1 MGSIATNYK
10 EQIQR
15 LQERGMCFDWDEKKV
30 KDVLLHIGYYRLGF
44 YWHPFSIDKEHN
56 LVPDTKF
63 SDVVAL
69 YYLDVDLRNILMR

>member
-30 KDVLLHIGYYRLGF
+30 KDVLLDIGYYRLGF
-44 YWHPFSIDKEHN
+44 YWCPFTDKNHN
-56 LVPDTKF
+56 FIRKSKLLFMGNRKGRFRRRKP
-63 SDVVAL
+63 
-69 YYLDVDLRNILMR
+69 

>member
-30 KDVLLHIGYYRLGF
+30 KDVLLDIGYYRLGF
-44 YWHPFSIDKEHN
+44 YWCPFTDKNHN
-56 LVPDTKF
+56 F
-63 SDVVAL
+63 C
-69 YYLDVDLRNILMR
+69 